1 MQECN
6 TYCFYVDV
14 CLLGKL
20 CNWDLC
26 FGVGMWCI
34 MYDVPKG
41 RAKLLYRILS
51 PLSHLYNSH
60 ISLCL
65 SLFLISIIEKFIQ
78 LVSSFLDQH
87 ILQIFIEIFHSRYDR
102 TLESHDSYISLS
114 LFVSHLYNQ
123 SRYGESVGRW
133 SHMTHI
139 SLSLSLF
146 LIFIIVFCILC
157 HGLTYLSIS
166 LSLSL
171 CFSSL

>member
-1 MQECN
+1 
-6 TYCFYVDV
+6 
-14 CLLGKL
+14 
-20 CNWDLC
+20 
-26 FGVGMWCI
+26 

-139 SLSLSLF
+139 SLSLSVSHLYNCV
-146 LIFIIVFCILC
+146 L
-157 HGLTYLSIS
+157 YLMSRTHISLYFS